1 VCATLRLKTPPLPTS
16 ADLATRAA
24 TYVLLTTDEEP
35 ELDSMILNPAD
46 PGITDIFPRIRAY
59 IYRLIFNADIAHN
72 D

>member
-1 VCATLRLKTPPLPTS
+1 
-16 ADLATRAA
+16 
-24 TYVLLTTDEEP
+24 VLLTTDEEP